1 MSSYASALEK
11 LGASGLFIQDSAFI
25 DGEWVTSERTFD
37 VYGAYFSLA
46 WRLLASTVRVLI
58 YSHMA

>member
-46 WRLLASTVRVLI
+46 
-58 YSHMA
+58 